1 MKDFEAIK
9 RLWQVQPTEPISIED
24 VFTRIN
30 EEKRGYAHKLLKQT
44 IIVAIALLTMFMI
57 WLTATFVTWTSHLAV
72 VIVMGCLIY
81 YFCIQLEDYLKI
93 NKTAFIFKKPD
104 EYITYLKEYKR
115 SRFKLNTES
124 YQVYVIFIG
133 ISLALFAFEM
143 YYILPLS
150 LLIFYLVMSIGWIL
164 ICQFV
169 FMKQFNRKEEKR
181 LETIINDLERLS
193 KQFNT

>member
-9 RLWQVQPTEPISIED
+9 RLWQVQPTEPVSIED

-30 EEKRGYAHKLLKQT
+30 EEKRGYARKLLKQT
-44 IIVAIALLTMFMI
+44 IIVAIALFLIFMV
-57 WLTATFVTWTSHLAV
+57 WLTATFITWTSHLAV

-104 EYITYLKEYKR
+104 EYIAYLKDYKK
-115 SRFKLNTES
+115 SRFKLNTQS
-124 YQVYVIFIG
+124 YQIYVIFIG
-133 ISLALFAFEM
+133 IALVLLAFEM

-150 LLIFYLVMSIGWIL
+150 LLIFYIVMSIVWIFL
-164 ICQFV
+164 CQFV
-169 FMKQFNRKEEKR
+169 FMKQFNKKEEQR
-181 LETIINDLERLS
+181 LQEIISDLERLS
-193 KQFNT
+193 QQFL